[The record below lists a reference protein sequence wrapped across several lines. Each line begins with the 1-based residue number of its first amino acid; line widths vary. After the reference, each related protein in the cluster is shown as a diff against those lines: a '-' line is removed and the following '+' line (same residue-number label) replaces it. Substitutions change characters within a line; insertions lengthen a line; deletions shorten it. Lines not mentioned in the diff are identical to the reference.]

1 MIHIKIKSFPSFS
14 YPSTYINK
22 QFQEF
27 FADYLSSSSSPS
39 WSSSLLPFIND
50 EDNFLLLR
58 QKILAQPT
66 AKQAE
71 VAISAASVD
80 IVHNQKNGVME
91 TSIKRNKDKF
101 QNNLFVHYTYEKRL
115 KGLVREIHAIHDSL
129 FQNTIH
135 GTVRLIVGNR
145 NNPNIVYE
153 LARKRPSSSFI
164 NYPSKKSRIYLI
176 FAES

>member
-1 MIHIKIKSFPSFS
+1 MIHTKIKSFYSFS

-27 FADYLSSSSSPS
+27 FADYLSPS

-50 EDNFLLLR
+50 ENNFPLLR

-71 VAISAASVD
+71 VAISAASVN
-80 IVHNQKNGVME
+80 IARNQQNGVME

-115 KGLVREIHAIHDSL
+115 KGLAREIHVIHDSL
-129 FQNTIH
+129 LQNTIH
-135 GTVRLIVGNR
+135 GTVRLIVA
-145 NNPNIVYE
+145 E
-153 LARKRPSSSFI
+153 L
-164 NYPSKKSRIYLI
+164 
-176 FAES
+176 

>member
-1 MIHIKIKSFPSFS
+1 LIHKKIKSFPSFS

-27 FADYLSSSSSPS
+27 FADYLSSS

-66 AKQAE
+66 TKQAE

-80 IVHNQKNGVME
+80 ITRNQQNGVME

-101 QNNLFVHYTYEKRL
+101 QKNLFVHYTYEKRL
-115 KGLVREIHAIHDSL
+115 KGLAREIHAIHDSL

-153 LARKRPSSSFI
+153 LARKRPSSSLI
-164 NYPSKKSRIYLI
+164 KDPLKKSRIYLI
-176 FAES
+176 FVES